1 MKKNIN
7 EIDLFYFVFFPH
19 LLSKDKLFY
28 LKNTIDFSDEISF
41 YSDLKN
47 ELNRDISVNERELIS
62 KRIKSYSG
70 HYEPQED
77 NFIYLHPFQLP
88 VKKNNNF
95 ILAAASDTNQKSIS
109 TRTYFDEDKIYI
121 VKIINFENSS
131 KIFVF
136 STMYEIIKDFDI
148 IIEPQDLQ
156 YHLEDNIKPLEL
168 NFNIEPENIILKFN
182 LSNKNSYT
190 KS

>member
-1 MKKNIN
+1 
-7 EIDLFYFVFFPH
+7 
-19 LLSKDKLFY
+19 
-28 LKNTIDFSDEISF
+28 
-41 YSDLKN
+41 
-47 ELNRDISVNERELIS
+47 
-62 KRIKSYSG
+62 
-70 HYEPQED
+70 
-77 NFIYLHPFQLP
+77 

-95 ILAAASDTNQKSIS
+95 ILAAASDTNQKSMS

-121 VKIINFENSS
+121 VKIINYENSS

-156 YHLEDNIKPLEL
+156 YHLEDNMKPLEL